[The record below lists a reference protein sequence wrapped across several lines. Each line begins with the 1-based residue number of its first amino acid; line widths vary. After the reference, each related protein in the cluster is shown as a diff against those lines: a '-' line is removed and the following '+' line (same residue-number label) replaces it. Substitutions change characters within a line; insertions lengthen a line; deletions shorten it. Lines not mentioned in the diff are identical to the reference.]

1 MRGTKLLGILLCM
14 IADSGPDVVV
24 NYSSLDE
31 MMGLKL
37 AVSGMTAM
45 GLGSTKRGLR
55 ELHGPISVPDSEE
68 VQAFYFPFLV
78 SGAQSEDERIRKHGR
93 ECAFFLIFQK
103 GQKSKLL
110 KYYEMIERIF
120 RIQSLALLN
129 EDDLNEPRCERLVQI
144 VQRLSEGTSNELLIS
159 KEIDTGMLGEIP
171 EDGDEQIDL
180 LRTAQEILS
189 EELQKLDID
198 VERTPVLKNAKEPDP
213 LGPADLEVIEASSL
227 MIKLLRAGIRH
238 DPKTL
243 RAVLSSSLLIKTG
256 NFLLWRAREMKSLSM
271 IEQASQAFQAAC
283 SLQESAILRFSI
295 AACLLKMR
303 GSKELFEKA
312 GNNLEQGFNLKAGEK
327 FNYTFILNP
336 NL

>member
-1 MRGTKLLGILLCM
+1 MREMKLLGLLLCT
-14 IADSGPDVVV
+14 IADAGPDVVV
-24 NYSSLDE
+24 NCSTLDDI
-31 MMGLKL
+31 MGLKL

-55 ELHGPISVPDSEE
+55 ELHGPISIPDTEE

-78 SGAQSEDERIRKHGR
+78 SGAQSEDKRIRKHGR

-103 GQKSKLL
+103 DQKSKLL
-110 KYYEMIERIF
+110 KHYEMIERIF
-120 RIQSLALLN
+120 RIQSSALLN

-144 VQRLSEGTSNELLIS
+144 VQRLSEGASHDLLS
-159 KEIDTGMLGEIP
+159 SMKMDTGMLAEIP

-189 EELQKLDID
+189 EELQKLNID
-198 VERTPVLKNAKEPDP
+198 LEQTPVLKNATQPDP
-213 LGPADLEVIEASSL
+213 LGPADLEMIEVSNL
-227 MIKLLRAGIRH
+227 MIKLLRAAIRH
-238 DPKTL
+238 DPKAL
-243 RAVLSSSLLIKTG
+243 RATLSSSVLLRTG

-312 GNNLEQGFNLKAGEK
+312 GTNLEKGFNLKTGEK
-327 FNYTFILNP
+327 FDYAFILNP